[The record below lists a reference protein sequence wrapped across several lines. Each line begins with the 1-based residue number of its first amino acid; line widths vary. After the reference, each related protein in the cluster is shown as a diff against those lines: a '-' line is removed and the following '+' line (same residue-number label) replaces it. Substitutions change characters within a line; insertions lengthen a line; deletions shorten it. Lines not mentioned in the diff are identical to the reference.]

1 MADTS
6 NEEKRKS
13 VKTLYDGNTGLS
25 IMINLYVIKYI
36 YYHIDKARCFID
48 EDERGK
54 KTKSYPIYCTDML
67 PVSRQRLDRIN
78 KGKRFEFSRAE
89 ANSITETFGIEMKYF
104 RKDDPIAF
112 EIDGID
118 ETSWKCFYKSRYDV
132 DYDLHIDFEN
142 EGDDIVEQLKQEVE
156 DKLKELS
163 MDWEQKLKC
172 DNPLFA
178 ICYYF
183 HYGERFDRPNTIGNL
198 KEILSTLDY
207 REWETESIATL
218 NEMLKLLRGHSTYIN
233 SLVSLDKLR
242 KEQQGKKQHPIPK
255 IKK

>member
-1 MADTS
+1 MLY
-6 NEEKRKS
+6 NVFNGGILKWQIPVMRKS

-54 KTKSYPIYCTDML
+54 KTKSYPVYCTDML

-132 DYDLHIDFEN
+132 DYELQDN
-142 EGDDIVEQLKQEVE
+142 EDDEIKQCEQEVE
-156 DKLKELS
+156 DILKELS

-183 HYGERFDRPNTIGNL
+183 H
-198 KEILSTLDY
+198 
-207 REWETESIATL
+207 
-218 NEMLKLLRGHSTYIN
+218 
-233 SLVSLDKLR
+233 
-242 KEQQGKKQHPIPK
+242 
-255 IKK
+255 

>member
-6 NEEKRKS
+6 NEKKRKS
-13 VKTLYDGNTGLS
+13 VKTIYDRNTGLS

-54 KTKSYPIYCTDML
+54 KRKSYPIYCTDML
-67 PVSRQRLDRIN
+67 PVSRQRLNRIN
-78 KGKRFEFSRAE
+78 NGQCFEFTRAE

-118 ETSWKCFYKSRYDV
+118 ETSWKCFYKSKYEV

-142 EGDDIVEQLKQEVE
+142 EGDDIVKQKVE
-156 DKLKELS
+156 DILKDLS
-163 MDWEQKLKC
+163 KDWEQKLKC
-172 DNPLFA
+172 DNPIFA

-183 HYGERFDRPNTIGNL
+183 KYGERFDRPNAIKSL
-198 KEILSTLDY
+198 KDILSELDY
-207 REWETESIATL
+207 REWEKESTTSL
-218 NEMLKLLRGHSTYIN
+218 SELLKLLRGHYNYIN
-233 SLVSLDKLR
+233 SLVTLNKLK
-242 KEQQGKKQHPIPK
+242 KEQQEKKQHPIPK
-255 IKK
+255 TKR

>member
-6 NEEKRKS
+6 NEKKRKS

-36 YYHIDKARCFID
+36 YYHIDKACCFID

-54 KTKSYPIYCTDML
+54 KTKSYPVYCTDML

-78 KGKRFEFSRAE
+78 KGKRFEFSQAE

-118 ETSWKCFYKSRYDV
+118 ETSWRCFYKSRYDV
-132 DYDLHIDFEN
+132 DYELQDN
-142 EGDDIVEQLKQEVE
+142 EDDEIKQCEQEVE
-156 DKLKELS
+156 DILKELS

-183 HYGERFDRPNTIGNL
+183 H
-198 KEILSTLDY
+198 
-207 REWETESIATL
+207 
-218 NEMLKLLRGHSTYIN
+218 
-233 SLVSLDKLR
+233 
-242 KEQQGKKQHPIPK
+242 
-255 IKK
+255 